1 MRLKEIQRTAHQAWS
16 PAEHH
21 PIHLALGTSAQ
32 QLDASFNTTSAL
44 EIFEVDFS
52 DPSLEM
58 QLKGSLPTSNRFHSI
73 VWVNYGMGEDGTGGR
88 LVAGS
93 ENGTLTVYNPEVIMS
108 SGAEAVIGQSDKHTG
123 PIRALDFNPF
133 QSNLLASGAN
143 DSEIYIWDLNNFS
156 SPMTPGA
163 KTQPAEDISVVS
175 WNRQVQ
181 HILASANPSGK
192 AVVWDLR
199 KNEPIIKISDHSNR
213 MHYSGMLWHPEV
225 ATQLVLSSEDD
236 RMPVIQMWDLRF
248 ATSPLK
254 VFENHTRGILSIS
267 WSQADPELLL
277 SSAKDNRILCWNP
290 NTGEVIYELPTTNQW
305 CFDIQWCPRNPALLS
320 AASFD
325 GRITVYS
332 VMGGSLKAQQQSTA
346 DTISSSFDA
355 MDPFGTGQVL
365 PPLQVPQPVVQDTIV
380 SPLKKPPKWVRR
392 PVGASFAFGGK
403 LITFENPKP
412 APVQSPQPVPRQ
424 VFVSQVTT
432 ETELLQRSRELQAAL
447 QSGSFNSYCQAKI
460 QSAKSDAEQDIWKF
474 LLVNFEDEARVK
486 FLRLLGFSKDELERK
501 ISKCLGKSFQH
512 NGHGVDAKDLAQK
525 MQQLSTERSD
535 EGDAATPG
543 SVSPADFFSQT
554 PKENSNFQIPVSCDT
569 DGLISQ
575 ALLVGNFE
583 GAVDLCLNDGRYA
596 EAILLSISG
605 GEELLKKTQQ
615 KYLSNQ
621 KNSISMLISSVVTQ
635 NWSDIVQSCE
645 LDNWKE
651 ALAALLTYAHPE
663 DFARLC
669 DTLGGRLEHERT
681 EKRCLQACLCYICSG
696 NIEKLVEC
704 WALHRDCASPLGL
717 EDLVE
722 KVMML
727 RKSIERLRNSEVV
740 VQSPILAEKLTCYA
754 GILAAEGS
762 LATAMTYLPE
772 NSDQAGIKMLR
783 DRLFHAQEEGAS
795 GQQPPNSFNRA
806 NVSTAKPTPAAQAPA
821 PKAQIM
827 SQYQPPAPPQAPQQ
841 QQPPMPSF
849 YTPQT
854 PTNSGPGLPP
864 FSHVPLPSSTRPAS
878 RPPYPQQPAPAPGFL
893 PHQPFQ
899 PQRMPGGGPSG
910 FPPPGPSMPAANLSG
925 PQLSPPSSAPRGL
938 PPGSLPPM
946 PSPGV
951 PPTSFMP
958 STSLPSGPISPSSQP
973 GAPVPMYPGGLHN
986 QGPAPPMAPG
996 PYAPLGSGY
1005 PQGGPGAPA
1014 VKPFSAPPLA
1024 PPPTGFF
1031 PWLNSQ
1037 SEYQGPH
1044 EGWNDPPAVRG
1055 GPRKKK
1061 VPENYTPPAPITA
1074 PVMGFPVEAPQ
1085 PRDHAQVPPGAPQEP
1100 NVQLLQQLPAE
1111 RVEQKEIPAEH
1122 MVLRSTFDS
1131 LVQRCQLAAG
1141 DPQTKR
1147 KLDDAGKRLGYL
1159 YDKLR
1164 EQSLSHNILNG
1175 LHEISRCVA
1184 SQNYQRGLEVHTQV
1198 VSSSNFSEIS
1208 AFMPILKVLMT
1219 IANKLGV

>member
-32 QLDASFNTTSAL
+32 QLDASFNTTAAL

-58 QLKGSLPTSNRFHSI
+58 QLKGSLPTSNRLHSI
-73 VWVNYGMGEDGTGGR
+73 VWVNFGMGADGTGGR
-88 LVAGS
+88 LVGGS
-93 ENGTLTVYNPEVIMS
+93 ENGTLTVYNPEVIMN
-108 SGAEAVIGQSDKHTG
+108 SGADAVVGQSDKHTG

-163 KTQPAEDISVVS
+163 KSQPAEDVSVVS

-213 MHYSGMLWHPEV
+213 MHCSGMLWHPDV
-225 ATQLVLSSEDD
+225 ATQLVLASEDD
-236 RMPVIQMWDLRF
+236 RLPVIQMWDLRF

-267 WSQADPELLL
+267 WSQADSELLL

-305 CFDIQWCPRNPALLS
+305 CFDVQWCPRNPALLS

-346 DTISSSFDA
+346 NKISSSFDS

-365 PPLQVPQPVVQDTIV
+365 PPLQVPQPTVQDTIV
-380 SPLKKPPKWVRR
+380 PPLKKPPKWVRR

-403 LITFENPKP
+403 LITFENPQLP
-412 APVQSPQPVPRQ
+412 PVQSPQPVPRQ

-432 ETELLQRSRELQAAL
+432 ETEFLQRSRELQAAL
-447 QSGSFNSYCQAKI
+447 QSGSFNNYCQAKI
-460 QSAKSDAEQDIWKF
+460 HNAKSDAEKDIWKF

-486 FLRLLGFSKDELERK
+486 FLRLLGFSKDELEIK
-501 ISKCLGKSFQH
+501 ISKCLGKSLQH
-512 NGHGVDAKDLAQK
+512 NGHGVDAKDLAEK
-525 MQQLSTERSD
+525 MQRLSTERSD
-535 EGDAATPG
+535 VATAVCDARTSG

-554 PKENSNFQIPVSCDT
+554 PKENANFQIPVSCDT
-569 DGLISQ
+569 NGLISQ

-635 NWSDIVQSCE
+635 NWRDIVQSCE

-704 WALHRDCASPLGL
+704 WALHRDCSSPLGL

-727 RKSIERLRNSEVV
+727 RKSIERLRNSEVA

-762 LATAMTYLPE
+762 LATAMAYLPE
-772 NSDQAGIKMLR
+772 NSEQAGITMLR
-783 DRLFHAQEEGAS
+783 DRLFHAQEEAAV
-795 GQQPPNSFNRA
+795 GQQPSNSFSRVNA
-806 NVSTAKPTPAAQAPA
+806 STAKPTSAAQAPA
-821 PKAQIM
+821 PIAQIV
-827 SQYQPPAPPQAPQQ
+827 SQYQPSAPYQAAQ

-849 YTPQT
+849 FTPQT
-854 PTNSGPGLPP
+854 PTNTGPGLPP
-864 FSHVPLPSSTRPAS
+864 PSHVLPPSATSPAL
-878 RPPYPQQPAPAPGFL
+878 RPPYPQHNAPAQGFL

-899 PQRMPGGGPSG
+899 PQPMPIGGRSG
-910 FPPPGPSMPAANLSG
+910 FPPPGPSMPASNLSG
-925 PQLSPPSSAPRGL
+925 PPLPPPSSTSKG
-938 PPGSLPPM
+938 LPPM

-951 PPTSFMP
+951 PPTSFMS
-958 STSLPSGPISPSSQP
+958 STSFPSGPMPPSSQP

-986 QGPAPPMAPG
+986 QGPATPMASG
-996 PYAPLGSGY
+996 PYVPLGSGY

-1014 VKPFSAPPLA
+1014 VKPFSAPAVA

-1037 SEYQGPH
+1037 SDIRGPH

-1061 VPENYTPPAPITA
+1061 VPDNYTPPAPITA

-1085 PRDHAQVPPGAPQEP
+1085 PHNHAQVPPGAPQEP
-1100 NVQLLQQLPAE
+1100 SVQLLQQLPAE

-1122 MVLRSTFDS
+1122 MVLKSTFDS

-1147 KLDDAGKRLGYL
+1147 KLDDAVKRLAYL

>member
-16 PAEHH
+16 PAGHH
-21 PIHLALGTSAQ
+21 PIYLALGTSAQ
-32 QLDASFNTTSAL
+32 QLDASFNTTAAI
-44 EIFEVDFS
+44 EIFELDFA

-58 QLKGSLPTSNRFHSI
+58 QLRGSLPMTNRLHSI
-73 VWVNYGMGEDGTGGR
+73 VWVNFGTGEDGTGGR
-88 LVAGS
+88 LVGGS
-93 ENGTLTVYNPEVIMS
+93 ENGTLTVYNPEAIIS
-108 SGAEAVIGQSDKHTG
+108 SGAEAIVGQSDKHTG
-123 PIRALDFNPF
+123 PVRALDFNPF
-133 QSNLLASGAN
+133 QNNLLASGAN

-163 KTQPAEDISVVS
+163 KTQPVEDISVVS

-213 MHYSGMLWHPEV
+213 MHCSGMLWHPDV
-225 ATQLVLSSEDD
+225 ATQLVLASEDD
-236 RMPVIQMWDLRF
+236 RLPVIQIWDLRF

-254 VFENHTRGILSIS
+254 VLENHKRGILSIS
-267 WSQADPELLL
+267 WSQADSELLL

-305 CFDIQWCPRNPALLS
+305 CFDVQWCPRNPALLS
-320 AASFD
+320 TASFD

-346 DTISSSFDA
+346 DMISSSFDT

-365 PPLQVPQPVVQDTIV
+365 PPLQVPQPSVQETIIP
-380 SPLKKPPKWVRR
+380 PLKKPPKWVRR
-392 PVGASFAFGGK
+392 PVGASFGFGGK
-403 LITFENPKP
+403 LITFENPKLP
-412 APVQSPQPVPRQ
+412 PVQSPQPVPRQ

-432 ETELLQRSRELQAAL
+432 ETEFLQRSRELQAAL
-447 QSGSFNSYCQAKI
+447 QSGSFNNYCQAKI
-460 QSAKSDAEQDIWKF
+460 QNAKSDAEQDIWKF
-474 LLVNFEDEARVK
+474 LLVNFEDEARIK
-486 FLRLLGFSKDELERK
+486 FLKLLGFSKDELERK
-501 ISKCLGKSFQH
+501 ISKCLGKNFQS
-512 NGHGVDAKDLAQK
+512 NGHGVDAKDLAEK
-525 MQQLSTERSD
+525 MQRLTTERSD
-535 EGDAATPG
+535 EAAADARTSG
-543 SVSPADFFSQT
+543 SISPADFFSHT
-554 PKENSNFQIPVSCDT
+554 PKDNSTFQIPVSCDT

-605 GEELLKKTQQ
+605 GEDLLKKTQQ
-615 KYLSNQ
+615 KYLSRQ
-621 KNSISMLISSVVTQ
+621 KNNISMLISSVVTQ
-635 NWSDIVQSCE
+635 NWRDIVQNCE

-663 DFARLC
+663 DFASFC
-669 DTLGGRLEHERT
+669 DTLGNRLEQEGT

-704 WALHRDCASPLGL
+704 WALHKDCSSPLGL

-727 RKSIERLRNSEVV
+727 RKSIERLRNSEVA

-762 LATAMTYLPE
+762 LTTAMTYLPN
-772 NSDQAGIKMLR
+772 NSDQPGIRMLR
-783 DRLFHAQEEGAS
+783 DRLFHAQGEAAV
-795 GQQPPNSFNRA
+795 QQQAPNSLNRVGMPTA
-806 NVSTAKPTPAAQAPA
+806 NPTPAAQTPT
-821 PKAQIM
+821 PKAPIM
-827 SQYQPPAPPQAPQQ
+827 SQFQPTVPPQAASQ
-841 QQPPMPSF
+841 QQPAMPSVF
-849 YTPQT
+849 TPQV
-854 PTNSGPGLPP
+854 PPPKPGQGLP
-864 FSHVPLPSSTRPAS
+864 SSTHVHPPSSTRPVV
-878 RPPYPQQPAPAPGFL
+878 RPSYPQHPATAPAFSS
-893 PHQPFQ
+893 HQPFQ
-899 PQRMPGGGPSG
+899 PISTGGPFSPTG
-910 FPPPGPSMPAANLSG
+910 PPMPAASLSG
-925 PQLSPPSSAPRGL
+925 PPLPPSSSTPGGL
-938 PPGSLPPM
+938 PPT

-951 PPTSFMP
+951 PPIGFVP
-958 STSLPSGPISPSSQP
+958 STSVPSGMTPPSSQP
-973 GAPVPMYPGGLHN
+973 GAPGPMYPGSFHN
-986 QGPAPPMAPG
+986 QGTAPPMAS
-996 PYAPLGSGY
+996 GSYVPMGAGY

-1014 VKPFSAPPLA
+1014 AKPFQAPAVA
-1024 PPPTGFF
+1024 PPPTGT
-1031 PWLNSQ
+1031 Q
-1037 SEYQGPH
+1037 
-1044 EGWNDPPAVRG
+1044 EGWNDPPTVRG

-1061 VPENYTPPAPITA
+1061 VPDNYTPPAPITA

-1085 PRDHAQVPPGAPQEP
+1085 PHNHTQVPPGAPQEP
-1100 NVQLLQQLPAE
+1100 SVQLLQQLPAE

-1122 MVLRSTFDS
+1122 TVLKTTFDS

-1147 KLDDAGKRLGYL
+1147 KLDDAGKRLGHL

-1164 EQSLSHNILNG
+1164 EQSLSHNILSG

>member
-16 PAEHH
+16 PAGHH
-21 PIHLALGTSAQ
+21 PTYLALGTSAQ
-32 QLDASFNTTSAL
+32 QLDASFNTTAAI
-44 EIFEVDFS
+44 EIFEMDFS
-52 DPSLEM
+52 DPSLDM
-58 QLKGSLPTSNRFHSI
+58 QLKGSLPITNRLHSL
-73 VWVNYGMGEDGTGGR
+73 VWVNFGMGAEGTGGR
-88 LVAGS
+88 LVGGS
-93 ENGTLTVYNPEVIMS
+93 ENGTLSVYNPEVIMS
-108 SGAEAVIGQSDKHTG
+108 SGAEAIVGQSDKHTG
-123 PIRALDFNPF
+123 PVRALDFNPF

-213 MHYSGMLWHPEV
+213 MHCSGMLWHPDV
-225 ATQLVLSSEDD
+225 ATQLVLASEDD
-236 RMPVIQMWDLRF
+236 RLPVIQMWDLRF

-267 WSQADPELLL
+267 WSQADSELLL

-305 CFDIQWCPRNPALLS
+305 CFDVQWCPRNPAVLS
-320 AASFD
+320 TASFD

-346 DTISSSFDA
+346 DKISSSFDT

-365 PPLQVPQPVVQDTIV
+365 PPLQVPQPKVQDTIV
-380 SPLKKPPKWVRR
+380 PPLKKPPKWVRR

-403 LITFENPKP
+403 LITFENPKLP
-412 APVQSPQPVPRQ
+412 PVQSPQPVPRQ

-432 ETELLQRSRELQAAL
+432 ETEFLQRSRELQAAL
-447 QSGSFNSYCQAKI
+447 QSGSFNNYCQAKV

-474 LLVNFEDEARVK
+474 LLVNFEDEARIK

-501 ISKCLGKSFQH
+501 ISKSLGKNFQP
-512 NGHGVDAKDLAQK
+512 NGHGVDARDLAEK
-525 MQQLSTERSD
+525 MQRLSAERSD
-535 EGDAATPG
+535 EAADARTSG
-543 SVSPADFFSQT
+543 CVSPADFFSHT
-554 PKENSNFQIPVSCDT
+554 PKESSNFQIPVSCDT

-615 KYLSNQ
+615 KYLSKQ

-635 NWSDIVQSCE
+635 NWKDIVQSCE

-669 DTLGGRLEHERT
+669 DTLGCRLEGEGT

-704 WALHRDCASPLGL
+704 WALHRDCSSPLGL

-727 RKSIERLRNSEVV
+727 RKSIERLRNGKVA

-762 LATAMTYLPE
+762 LATAVTYLPE
-772 NSDQAGIKMLR
+772 NSDQPGIMMLR
-783 DRLFHAQEEGAS
+783 DRLFHAQGEAVV

-806 NVSTAKPTPAAQAPA
+806 NVSTAKPAPAAQAPA

-827 SQYQPPAPPQAPQQ
+827 SQYQTSPGPQVTAH
-841 QQPPMPSF
+841 QQPPMPSLF
-849 YTPQT
+849 TPQAV
-854 PTNSGPGLPP
+854 PTNPGPGLPP
-864 FSHVPLPSSTRPAS
+864 PSHVLPPSVTRPS
-878 RPPYPQQPAPAPGFL
+878 IRPSYPQHPAAAPGFL

-899 PQRMPGGGPSG
+899 PQSMSTGGPLA
-910 FPPPGPSMPAANLSG
+910 FPPPGPSMPGANLSG
-925 PQLSPPSSAPRGL
+925 PQLPPSSTT
-938 PPGSLPPM
+938 PGGLPPM

-951 PPTSFMP
+951 PPTGFVP
-958 STSLPSGPISPSSQP
+958 STSLPSGLMPSSSQP
-973 GAPVPMYPGGLHN
+973 GAPVPMYPGGLHS
-986 QGPAPPMAPG
+986 QGPAPPMASG

-1014 VKPFSAPPLA
+1014 VKPFPAPVA
-1024 PPPTGFF
+1024 PPPTGYF
-1031 PWLNSQ
+1031 PWLNNQ
-1037 SEYQGPH
+1037 CGLQAPQ

-1061 VPENYTPPAPITA
+1061 VPDNYTPPAPITA
-1074 PVMGFPVEAPQ
+1074 PVMGFPVEPPQ
-1085 PRDHAQVPPGAPQEP
+1085 PHDHAQVPPGAPQEP
-1100 NVQLLQQLPAE
+1100 SVQLLQQLPAE

-1122 MVLRSTFDS
+1122 MVLKSTFDS

-1147 KLDDAGKRLGYL
+1147 KLDDAGKRLGHL

-1164 EQSLSHNILNG
+1164 EQSLSPNILNG

-1208 AFMPILKVLMT
+1208 AFMPILKVVMT
-1219 IANKLGV
+1219 IAIKLAI

>member
-1 MRLKEIQRTAHQAWS
+1 MRLKEIQRMAHQAWS
-16 PAEHH
+16 PAGHH
-21 PIHLALGTSAQ
+21 PIYLALGTSAQ
-32 QLDASFNTTSAL
+32 QLDASFNTTAAL

-52 DPSLEM
+52 DPSLDM
-58 QLKGSLPTSNRFHSI
+58 HLKGSLPTSNRLHSI
-73 VWVNYGMGEDGTGGR
+73 VWVNFGMGADGTGGR

-93 ENGTLTVYNPEVIMS
+93 ENGSLTVYNPEDIMN
-108 SGAEAVIGQSDKHTG
+108 SGAEAVVGQCDKHTG
-123 PIRALDFNPF
+123 PVRALDFNPF

-143 DSEIYIWDLNNFS
+143 DSEIYIWDLNNLG

-213 MHYSGMLWHPEV
+213 MHCSGMLWHPDV
-225 ATQLVLSSEDD
+225 ATQLVLASEDD
-236 RMPVIQMWDLRF
+236 RLPVIQMWDLRF

-267 WSQADPELLL
+267 WSQADSELLL

-305 CFDIQWCPRNPALLS
+305 CFDVQWCPRNPALLS
-320 AASFD
+320 TASFD

-332 VMGGSLKAQQQSTA
+332 VMGGSLKAQQQNTV
-346 DTISSSFDA
+346 DKISSSFDT

-365 PPLQVPQPVVQDTIV
+365 PPLQVPQPTTQDTIV
-380 SPLKKPPKWVRR
+380 PPLKKPPKWVRR

-403 LITFENPKP
+403 LITFENTKLPQ
-412 APVQSPQPVPRQ
+412 AQSPQPVPRQ

-432 ETELLQRSRELQAAL
+432 ETEFLQRSRELQAAL
-447 QSGSFNSYCQAKI
+447 QAGSFNNYCQTKI

-474 LLVNFEDEARVK
+474 LLVNFEDEARIK

-501 ISKCLGKSFQH
+501 ISKCLGKNFQP
-512 NGHGVDAKDLAQK
+512 NGHGVDAKDLAEK
-525 MQQLSTERSD
+525 MQRLSTERSD
-535 EGDAATPG
+535 ESAAVGDERTSG

-615 KYLSNQ
+615 KYLSKQ
-621 KNSISMLISSVVTQ
+621 KNNISMLISSVVTQ
-635 NWSDIVQSCE
+635 NWRDIVQSCE

-651 ALAALLTYAHPE
+651 ALAALLTYANPE

-669 DTLGGRLEHERT
+669 DTLGGRLEHEAT

-696 NIEKLVEC
+696 NVEKLVEC
-704 WALHRDCASPLGL
+704 WALHRDCSSPLGL

-727 RKSIERLRNSEVV
+727 RKSIERLRNSEVA

-762 LATAMTYLPE
+762 LSTAMTYLPE
-772 NSDQAGIKMLR
+772 NSDQSGIMMLR
-783 DRLFHAQEEGAS
+783 DRLFHAQGEAAVGP
-795 GQQPPNSFNRA
+795 QPPNSFNRVG
-806 NVSTAKPTPAAQAPA
+806 VSTAKPAAQTPV
-821 PKAQIM
+821 PKAQVM
-827 SQYQPPAPPQAPQQ
+827 SQYQPTAPAQLASQSQPPIPSIFTPKAPP
-841 QQPPMPSF
+841 
-849 YTPQT
+849 
-854 PTNSGPGLPP
+854 TNTGPGLPP
-864 FSHVPLPSSTRPAS
+864 SSHVPPPSAARPAMGPS
-878 RPPYPQQPAPAPGFL
+878 FPQHHPPAPGFL

-899 PQRMPGGGPSG
+899 PMSMGGPSA
-910 FPPPGPSMPAANLSG
+910 FPPPGPSMPAASLSG
-925 PQLSPPSSAPRGL
+925 PPLPPPSSAPG
-938 PPGSLPPM
+938 GLPPM

-951 PPTSFMP
+951 PPTLFMP
-958 STSLPSGPISPSSQP
+958 STSLPSSFMPPSSQP
-973 GAPVPMYPGGLHN
+973 GAPVPLYPGGARN

-1014 VKPFSAPPLA
+1014 LP
-1024 PPPTGFF
+1024 PPPTGYF

-1037 SEYQGPH
+1037 CDHEGPQ

-1061 VPENYTPPAPITA
+1061 MPDNYTPPAPITA
-1074 PVMGFPVEAPQ
+1074 PVMGFSGDTPQ
-1085 PRDHAQVPPGAPQEP
+1085 PHDHTQVPPGAPQEP
-1100 NVQLLQQLPAE
+1100 SVQLLQQLPAE

-1122 MVLRSTFDS
+1122 MVLKTTFDS
-1131 LVQRCQLAAG
+1131 LVQRCQFAAG

-1147 KLDDAGKRLGYL
+1147 KLDDAAKRLGYL

-1184 SQNYQRGLEVHTQV
+1184 SQNYQHGLEVHTQV

-1208 AFMPILKVLMT
+1208 AFMPILKVVMT